1 MFEQLLLAIDDS
13 PASEVATVFAAAFAQ
28 RSSATVRV
36 LHVNEYLVGGPRGRT
51 LRSREEATELLT
63 RAVLQLRESGV
74 RATGSA
80 RVASYRDVPKTIVQA
95 AHEHGVDAIVLG
107 SNRHRGVGRMF
118 SPKVRER
125 TARLT
130 SLPVLIAPTPLNTE
144 SINLDDMLRERLDN
158 LLALPPSVTH
168 R

>member
-1 MFEQLLLAIDDS
+1 
-13 PASEVATVFAAAFAQ
+13 
-28 RSSATVRV
+28 
-36 LHVNEYLVGGPRGRT
+36 
-51 LRSREEATELLT
+51 
-63 RAVLQLRESGV
+63 
-74 RATGSA
+74 
-80 RVASYRDVPKTIVQA
+80 
-95 AHEHGVDAIVLG
+95 
-107 SNRHRGVGRMF
+107 MF

-158 LLALPPSVTH
+158 LLALPSSVTH